1 MMIIECINCIK
12 KFTVNSDLIPSTGRT
27 IQCGSCN
34 HVWFFNHNIQNKI
47 KPVKTENLDK
57 IISPIKKSDATE
69 ESLIKKK
76 DTNEKLNEDKFSTKT
91 SFKNTQIVE
100 YKRKSTFTFNGFLSL
115 VLVAI
120 ISFVSFVIILDTF
133 KTPLYNFFPN
143 LEKLLFNLF
152 EVLRDINLFIKDLI

>member
-1 MMIIECINCIK
+1 MIIACVNCEK
-12 KFTVNSDLIPSTGRT
+12 KFNVNSELIPINGRS

-34 HVWFFNHNIQNKI
+34 HVWFFNHSIQNKI
-47 KPVKTENLDK
+47 KPVKTEDLEK

-69 ESLIKKK
+69 ESLVKKK
-76 DTNEKLNEDKFSTKT
+76 DTNEKLNEDKFLTKT

-100 YKRKSTFTFNGFLSL
+100 YKRKSTFTYSGFLSL

-120 ISFVSFVIILDTF
+120 ISFVGFVIILDTF

-152 EVLRDINLFIKDLI
+152 EVLKDVNLFIKDLI